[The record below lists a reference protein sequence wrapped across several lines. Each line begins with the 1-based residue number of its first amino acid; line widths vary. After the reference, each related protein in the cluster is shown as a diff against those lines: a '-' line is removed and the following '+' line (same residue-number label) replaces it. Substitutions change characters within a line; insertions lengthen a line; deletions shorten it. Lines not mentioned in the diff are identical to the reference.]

1 MSEQPGEPV
10 TVEATAGLLIEVNE
24 RLRRAFV
31 AAAAGA
37 DLGPAEAKVLKHVCS
52 GDPQP
57 MRTVARTLGY
67 DASNLTGVVD
77 RLEDRGLL
85 ERRTDAQ
92 DRRVKT
98 VVLTPAGTRAV
109 EHFVTQL
116 HAGIPLAALAPAE
129 LAELHRLLRLV
140 LGSETTSEG
149 RT

>member
-1 MSEQPGEPV
+1 MSDQPSEPV
-10 TVEATAGLLIEVNE
+10 TVEAVAGLLIEVNE

-37 DLGPAEAKVLKHVCS
+37 DLGPAEAKVLKHVHA

-57 MRTVARTLGY
+57 MRTVARSLGY

-98 VVLTPAGTRAV
+98 VALTSAGEHVVDRFVTRLQAGT
-109 EHFVTQL
+109 
-116 HAGIPLAALAPAE
+116 PLAALAPGQ

-140 LGSETTSEG
+140 LGSPG
-149 RT
+149 H

>member
-1 MSEQPGEPV
+1 MSEQPGESV

-37 DLGPAEAKVLKHVCS
+37 DLGLAEAKVLKHVHA

-98 VVLTPAGTRAV
+98 VALTPAGTRAV
-109 EHFVTQL
+109 EGFAAQL
-116 HAGIPLAALAPAE
+116 QAGTPLAALAPAE
-129 LAELHRLLRLV
+129 LTELHRLLRLV
-140 LGSETTSEG
+140 LDSPGH
-149 RT
+149 